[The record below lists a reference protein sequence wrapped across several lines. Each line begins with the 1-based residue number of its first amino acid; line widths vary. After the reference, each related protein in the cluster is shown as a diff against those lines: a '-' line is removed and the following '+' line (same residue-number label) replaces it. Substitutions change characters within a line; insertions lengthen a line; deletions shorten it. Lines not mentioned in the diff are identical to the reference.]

1 MAELSLL
8 EDRRKSASVARGAS
22 GRGGGVR
29 KSQTV
34 KKSAGRGRPAHSE
47 DQPNYK
53 QLILDGA
60 ESLFAQH
67 GFYGVSTRQVA
78 DEAGVDAALVH
89 YYFGTKRGLFDAVF
103 LRRAEILNA
112 ARLASLDA
120 YEREN
125 AGALTAE
132 GAIAAFVH
140 PLIDVSINGG
150 PGWKSY
156 FSLVAQVNNTP
167 AWGGAT
173 MTRFFDPVVHR
184 LIDVLG
190 LALPE
195 ADETELYWG
204 YQFLTGAMTLCLSET
219 GRIDLLS
226 NGACRSSDLKAI
238 RHRLTGYCAAG
249 FLALV
254 KSQSPSA

>member
-1 MAELSLL
+1 
-8 EDRRKSASVARGAS
+8 
-22 GRGGGVR
+22 VR
-29 KSQTV
+29 KSQSV
-34 KKSAGRGRPAHSE
+34 KRTAGRGRPARA
-47 DQPNYK
+47 DAGPNYK
-53 QLILDGA
+53 ELILDGA
-60 ESLFAQH
+60 EGLFAQH

-78 DEAGVDAALVH
+78 EEAGVDVALVH

-120 YEREN
+120 YERDN

-140 PLIDVSINGG
+140 PLIDASIKGG

-167 AWGGAT
+167 AWGGVT

-190 LALPE
+190 LAMPE
-195 ADETELYWG
+195 AQESELYWG

-226 NGACRSSDLKAI
+226 NGACHSNDLEAI
-238 RHRLTGYCAAG
+238 RNRLTGYCAAG
-249 FLALV
+249 FRALIE
-254 KSQSPSA
+254 SQGAATPPSPT